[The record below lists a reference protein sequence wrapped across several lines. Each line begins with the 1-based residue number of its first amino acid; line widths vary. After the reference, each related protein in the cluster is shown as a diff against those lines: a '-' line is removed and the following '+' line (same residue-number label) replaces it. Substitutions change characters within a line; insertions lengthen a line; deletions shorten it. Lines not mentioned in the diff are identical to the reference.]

1 MTIRPEGL
9 LSEVKGYEGLP
20 GGSVVKNSP
29 ANAGDIRDAC
39 RLHPWV
45 GKFPWRKAWQLTPVF
60 LPEESHGQR
69 SLVGYS
75 PWSHKESD
83 TTEQLSTHLNPNLLF
98 IPPPRIFSF
107 FGHAIWRVESSSLTR
122 DRTCVPCTGGA
133 EPSPRD
139 CQGSPVLNF
148 LLDFFFF
155 SPAILMLK
163 GDPIISVLCTLL
175 PRNWNCD

>member
-1 MTIRPEGL
+1 MDLFFFGFFPHIGYYRVLRIPCAVQQVGL
-9 LSEVKGYEGLP
+9 IIYFIYSRVYMLIP
-20 GGSVVKNSP
+20 DGSSKES
-29 ANAGDIRDAC
+29 AC
-39 RLHPWV
+39 QCRRQRRRGFDPWV
-45 GKFPWRKAWQLTPVF
+45 RKISQKRKWQLTPVF

-122 DRTCVPCTGGA
+122 DRTCAPCTGGA

-139 CQGSPVLNF
+139 CQGS
-148 LLDFFFF
+148 
-155 SPAILMLK
+155 SRI
-163 GDPIISVLCTLL
+163 C
-175 PRNWNCD
+175 

>member
-1 MTIRPEGL
+1 MMIRPEGL

-122 DRTCVPCTGGA
+122 DRTCAPCTGGA

-139 CQGSPVLNF
+139 CQGS
-148 LLDFFFF
+148 
-155 SPAILMLK
+155 SRI
-163 GDPIISVLCTLL
+163 C
-175 PRNWNCD
+175 